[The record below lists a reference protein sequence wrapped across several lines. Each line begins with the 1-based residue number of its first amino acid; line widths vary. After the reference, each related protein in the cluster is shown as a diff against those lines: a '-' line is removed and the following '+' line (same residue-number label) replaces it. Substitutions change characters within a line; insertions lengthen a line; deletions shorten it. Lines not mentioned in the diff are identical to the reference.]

1 MLYPL
6 DGKGSEESWQ
16 RTQDKGQW
24 YLGQAEAEW
33 GNCLKA
39 QGQILR
45 ILRHLAKAV
54 LSATFVPK
62 VQEVQGQLGRYSLDG
77 ISRHSERSKSGK
89 EDREEK
95 LKIIGRTIKD
105 VLRVTGLCEKV
116 AEPKKSPTR
125 TAIFLEL
132 SLALWNCSFNGRV
145 YPIRKFAF
153 TYNDNL

>member
-1 MLYPL
+1 M
-6 DGKGSEESWQ
+6 
-16 RTQDKGQW
+16 
-24 YLGQAEAEW
+24 
-33 GNCLKA
+33 
-39 QGQILR
+39 
-45 ILRHLAKAV
+45 
-54 LSATFVPK
+54 PK

-77 ISRHSERSKSGK
+77 IFRHSERSKSGK

-132 SLALWNCSFNGRV
+132 SLALWNCSFDGRV